1 MPAND
6 QLIVQVPAA
15 KVLTVAQVKM
25 PPVLSV
31 VATVNTEQVAG
42 VLLTA
47 DNKCPILNNPEF
59 CPLVKS
65 NEEIKL

>member
-47 DNKCPILNNPEF
+47 DYKCPVLNNPE
-59 CPLVKS
+59 CCR
-65 NEEIKL
+65 

>member
-1 MPAND
+1 VPAND

-31 VATVNTEQVAG
+31 VATDKTEQVAG

-47 DNKCPILNNPEF
+47 DNKCPILKRPEF

>member
-15 KVLTVAQVKM
+15 KVFTVAQVKM

-31 VATVNTEQVAG
+31 VATDKTEQVAG

-47 DNKCPILNNPEF
+47 ESRCPILKSPEF